1 MIPNECD
8 EPEAHD
14 VPNAACAENSPDW
27 LAPEVSDTCDGFD
40 SLDSP
45 DT

>member
-14 VPNAACAENSPDW
+14 VPNAACAQNSPDW
-27 LAPEVSDTCDGFD
+27 LAPGVSDTCDGFD